1 MSRPRRLR
9 YSVLWNPA
17 MSPAEAADVLGVPL
31 NADQTVIKRAFRVL
45 ARQLHPDVN
54 KAPDAEARFKRVAE
68 AYEVLGGRGSETEA
82 PPMGRE
88 TLTEQME
95 RRRREAEARLRRQA
109 AAAQRP
115 TLKPEYEP
123 EVLVRPVHWG
133 SIIPGVEVVA
143 EGAFLG
149 VRQDGNVE
157 LHVKGIYK
165 TASPSLAAM
174 VFKLIKL
181 VQLQPEHR
189 RKNDWEGYVT
199 FLGFESPPRLEV
211 YALHELADRV
221 NLRRS
226 GDDVL
231 PPHAPRARGGT
242 MDPSDFS

>member
-1 MSRPRRLR
+1 MSTR
-9 YSVLWNPA
+9 
-17 MSPAEAADVLGVPL
+17 EAAEVLGVPL
-31 NADQTVIKRAFRVL
+31 DADQTVIKRAFRVL
-45 ARQLHPDVN
+45 ARQLHPDLN
-54 KAPDAEARFKRVAE
+54 KSPDAEDRFKRVAE

-82 PPMGRE
+82 PPRGRE

-123 EVLVRPVHWG
+123 EVLLVPLTWG
-133 SIIPGVEVVA
+133 SIIPGVEVVT

-149 VRQDGNVE
+149 VRRDGNVE
-157 LHVKGIYK
+157 LHVKGTYK
-165 TASPSLAAM
+165 TSSPSLAAM

-181 VQLQPEHR
+181 VQLNLQHEGKPVR
-189 RKNDWEGYVT
+189 DWEVYIT